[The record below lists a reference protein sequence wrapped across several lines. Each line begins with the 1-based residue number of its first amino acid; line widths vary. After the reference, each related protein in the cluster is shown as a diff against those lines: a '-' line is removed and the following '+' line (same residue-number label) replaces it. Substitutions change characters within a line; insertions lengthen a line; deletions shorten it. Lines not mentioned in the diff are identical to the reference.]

1 MQKFI
6 SIIVPIYHGQ
16 KYMRGLIVQIE
27 DASRE
32 ISGYVTELLFVN
44 DDPDLPINPVF
55 KSELIDI
62 QVINTNV
69 NRGIHGARVEGLL
82 RCRGEFILFLD
93 QDDKIDRNFLTKQ
106 LALIGEADA
115 IVCNVLH
122 DGHAYY
128 DIDRPLSNAIT
139 RESMLFDQCMIIS
152 PGQVLMRREAIPSLW
167 KDNIMQITGAD
178 DWLLWICML
187 CAGKTFAINEDVL
200 FEHKI
205 HYGNTSIDSV
215 RMADS
220 ENEVVHIVEQNGIL
234 KGEELEKIK
243 QAALRVQRRRLRD
256 NEKCKRMFRVLSD
269 WMTIREHG
277 MFIGDYLKKS
287 GIHSVAIYGYGH
299 FGRHLL
305 AEFKKCGLQV
315 KYIIDRNAKYIDTEI
330 AIRTPD
336 EDREDVDAI
345 VIAILKDEKNV
356 TVENKMVE
364 KGNAK
369 IFWLTDMIAETLDS
383 LISAE

>member
-115 IVCNVLH
+115 IVC
-122 DGHAYY
+122 
-128 DIDRPLSNAIT
+128 P
-139 RESMLFDQCMIIS
+139 
-152 PGQVLMRREAIPSLW
+152 
-167 KDNIMQITGAD
+167 
-178 DWLLWICML
+178 
-187 CAGKTFAINEDVL
+187 
-200 FEHKI
+200 
-205 HYGNTSIDSV
+205 
-215 RMADS
+215 
-220 ENEVVHIVEQNGIL
+220 
-234 KGEELEKIK
+234 
-243 QAALRVQRRRLRD
+243 
-256 NEKCKRMFRVLSD
+256 
-269 WMTIREHG
+269 
-277 MFIGDYLKKS
+277 
-287 GIHSVAIYGYGH
+287 
-299 FGRHLL
+299 
-305 AEFKKCGLQV
+305 
-315 KYIIDRNAKYIDTEI
+315 
-330 AIRTPD
+330 
-336 EDREDVDAI
+336 
-345 VIAILKDEKNV
+345 
-356 TVENKMVE
+356 
-364 KGNAK
+364 
-369 IFWLTDMIAETLDS
+369 
-383 LISAE
+383 